1 MPNQPVNVTFWLDP
15 KVKAEADALFSEMG
29 LTLNTAVSMFVRQS
43 IRDGGFPFRLS
54 DRPHVVTAAAHR
66 FFRVIREIREEL
78 IKLV

>member
-43 IRDGGFPFRLS
+43 IRDRGTGKRRRGGG
-54 DRPHVVTAAAHR
+54 DRSKSGCP
-66 FFRVIREIREEL
+66 EEGL
-78 IKLV
+78 TEALPPRSERK

>member
-43 IRDGGFPFRLS
+43 IRDGGFSVPS
-54 DRPHVVTAAAHR
+54 DRGSGKR
-66 FFRVIREIREEL
+66 R
-78 IKLV
+78 

>member
-43 IRDGGFPFRLS
+43 IRDGGFPFLPS
-54 DRPHVVTAAAHR
+54 DRGSGKR
-66 FFRVIREIREEL
+66 R
-78 IKLV
+78 

>member
-43 IRDGGFPFRLS
+43 IRDGSFPFRPTVAPEK
-54 DRPHVVTAAAHR
+54 DAEAAVTEAKAAAP
-66 FFRVIREIREEL
+66 
-78 IKLV
+78 KKA

>member
-43 IRDGGFPFRLS
+43 IRDGSFPFRPTVAPAK
-54 DRPHVVTAAAHR
+54 DAEAAVTEEKAAAP
-66 FFRVIREIREEL
+66 
-78 IKLV
+78 KKA